1 MNLSWTH
8 LRRALLAL
16 SFGGAMGLG
25 ATQALAAPFAAAV
38 AGCATD
44 GVQVRDRTAAC
55 RAKGYDEGYC
65 TGGYCIC
72 RVRV

>member
-1 MNLSWTH
+1 MNRSTTR

-16 SFGGAMGLG
+16 SFAGAMGFG
-25 ATQALAAPFAAAV
+25 ATQALAAPDAAAV
-38 AGCATD
+38 AGCALD
-44 GVQVRDRTAAC
+44 GVQVLDCTAAC

-72 RVRV
+72 RVWV